1 VERDKGLTVVDAERS
16 EVARVNTQTGEVIEA
31 RDFGGYAGVATVA
44 LSREQADTLAEMLP
58 DEAHDILPT
67 GEVYVSQVHYR
78 RLLNK
83 VFGPGGW
90 ALVPRGPFASQKGA
104 KTETITREY
113 ALVGPGGRFISEAI
127 GEAEYQ
133 PTNDRMSYAS
143 ACEACKSNAL
153 TRCCKDLGIASECWD
168 KRFCEKWIA
177 GHAIQVWRKGGGK
190 PQWRR
195 KDATPF
201 YDETGEAKPREG
213 QTERPATVSREAGE
227 DRDESEPEVYAR
239 AGVEP
244 PARKFDPQPAHRQ
257 PGVVKVP
264 CPHCGCSAGPSKFP
278 KAGQTYYCYDCKH
291 PFDPGAEQ

>member
-1 VERDKGLTVVDAERS
+1 MEDKALAVVDAEPS
-16 EVARVNTQTGEVIEA
+16 AMARVNTQTGEVIEA
-31 RDFGGYAGVATVA
+31 HDFGGYAGVATVSLTA
-44 LSREQADTLAEMLP
+44 EQAKELEEQLP

-78 RLLNK
+78 RKLNK
-83 VFGPGGW
+83 VFMPGGW
-90 ALVPRGPFASQKGA
+90 ALVPRGPFTAQKGQ

-168 KRFCEKWIA
+168 KRFCEQWIA
-177 GHAIQVWRKGGGK
+177 KNAVKVWRKGVTK

-195 KDATPF
+195 KDAQPW
-201 YDETGEAKPREG
+201 YDESGSAG
-213 QTERPATVSREAGE
+213 QSETTAGPGPSSTSTATV
-227 DRDESEPEVYAR
+227 
-239 AGVEP
+239 
-244 PARKFDPQPAHRQ
+244 K
-257 PGVVKVP
+257 
-264 CPHCGCSAGPSKFP
+264 CPHCKSTNIGTSNDGAAFCK
-278 KAGQTYYCYDCKH
+278 DCRK
-291 PFDPGAEQ
+291 GI